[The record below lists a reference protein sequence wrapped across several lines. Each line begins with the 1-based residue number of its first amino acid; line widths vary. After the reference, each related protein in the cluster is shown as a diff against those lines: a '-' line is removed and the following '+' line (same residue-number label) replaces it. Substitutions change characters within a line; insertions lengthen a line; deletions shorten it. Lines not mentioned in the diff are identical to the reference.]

1 MTRGRRLT
9 TTIFLAATATAAAA
23 LASGA
28 AAAPPPSFTPIG
40 TYATGLGETSGETV
54 AYSKNR
60 MYVTNTVNNSLD
72 IVDVSVPTAPSRIR
86 RVDLSAWGAG
96 PNSVD
101 VKDGLV
107 AIAVEA
113 APKTAP
119 GAVVFLDRDGDH
131 IAHVAVGALPDMLA
145 FTPQRDYL
153 VVANEG
159 EPNSYAQADS
169 VDPEGT
175 VSIIDVADHDGRGWK
190 PNVRT
195 VGFAAFNAGGA
206 RASELPAAVRLNGPG
221 ASVAQDLEPE
231 YVAFAKD
238 GGTGYVTLQEN
249 NAVAVVDLQ
258 RARIIKIRPLGTKDH
273 NVAGFGLD
281 ASDRDGVI
289 SIRPWPVRGM
299 FMPDAIARF
308 SVRGDSYLI
317 TGNEGDGRDYT
328 GFTDEAPVSALTLA
342 IPGADI
348 LQLRTNLGRLTVSNT
363 DGLDAAGSYEA
374 LYAFG
379 ARSAT
384 IWNASTGVRV
394 WDSGDMFEQVTAAA
408 APLAFNVSNSNNTFD
423 NRSDNKGPEPEG
435 VTTGTIRGRTYAFV
449 GLERIGGFIVL
460 DVTNPTAPTFVQWAN
475 NRVYTGPAVG
485 PDSGPEIVRFVTADE
500 SPNDRPTVIVANE
513 VSGTVTLYE
522 TK

>member
-273 NVAGFGLD
+273 TSRVL
-281 ASDRDGVI
+281 
-289 SIRPWPVRGM
+289 
-299 FMPDAIARF
+299 
-308 SVRGDSYLI
+308 
-317 TGNEGDGRDYT
+317 
-328 GFTDEAPVSALTLA
+328 VST
-342 IPGADI
+342 
-348 LQLRTNLGRLTVSNT
+348 R
-363 DGLDAAGSYEA
+363 
-374 LYAFG
+374 
-379 ARSAT
+379 
-384 IWNASTGVRV
+384 
-394 WDSGDMFEQVTAAA
+394 VTATASSA
-408 APLAFNVSNSNNTFD
+408 SS
-423 NRSDNKGPEPEG
+423 
-435 VTTGTIRGRTYAFV
+435 RGRCV
-449 GLERIGGFIVL
+449 GCSCRTRSHGSACAAIRI
-460 DVTNPTAPTFVQWAN
+460 
-475 NRVYTGPAVG
+475 
-485 PDSGPEIVRFVTADE
+485 
-500 SPNDRPTVIVANE
+500 
-513 VSGTVTLYE
+513 
-522 TK
+522 